1 MKAVALTLVALLSLA
16 GPVFADSVH
25 IGGTENITNQ
35 GGAGGSASA
44 AAAASAVQ
52 SQSNTNVFVPTNIN
66 TQSQGQQQGQSQRQG
81 QAQGQIQGQNND
93 QQISPS
99 QSVKIDGTSFD
110 RYAPT
115 VVAPGLTA
123 AGTGV
128 CLGSVAI
135 GLSGPMAGLSFGI
148 TKVDTGCEQRSAAA
162 LLWQFGY
169 HDAAVRLLMNNED
182 VKAAMGADGQKLS
195 LVQPVAVP
203 DTTLKLTT
211 PLGNPTT
218 YAAPLTASEAA
229 KRTETESACGKGM
242 VVTPSGF
249 CAWAK

>member
-1 MKAVALTLVALLSLA
+1 MKKVIGSFMVLALVMALGMPA
-16 GPVFADSVH
+16 WADSVH

-35 GGAGGSASA
+35 GGAGGAGGSA

-52 SQSNTNVFVPTNIN
+52 SQSNTNVFVPTNI
-66 TQSQGQQQGQSQRQG
+66 QSQGQQQGQSQAQRQG

-99 QSVKIDGTSFD
+99 QSVKIEGTSFD

-148 TKVDTGCEQRSAAA
+148 TKVDKGCEQRSASA
-162 LLWQFGY
+162 LLWQYGY
-169 HDAAVRLLMNNED
+169 KDAAVRLLMNNDD
-182 VKAAMGADGQKLS
+182 VKAAMGAEGAKLS
-195 LVQPVAVP
+195 GLPVVP
-203 DTTLKLTT
+203 DTKLTLST
-211 PLGNPTT
+211 PLGTEAPKAEVVKAAEVNPNTPVCN
-218 YAAPLTASEAA
+218 A
-229 KRTETESACGKGM
+229 GKPARLNSWGIY
-242 VVTPSGF
+242 T
-249 CAWAK
+249 CY